1 MQVSTGRVL
10 YWAAPTAFATSEFRP
25 SAPITAAFLF
35 GYMLALA
42 YLAAFVTYHTAVA
55 FGAG

>member
-1 MQVSTGRVL
+1 MPDT
-10 YWAAPTAFATSEFRP
+10 
-25 SAPITAAFLF
+25 FLF

-42 YLAAFVTYHTAVA
+42 YLAAFVIYHTAVA